1 MMLGKLCQQ
10 SPASWE
16 ELMPRSGAVRP
27 DGRRAASEYLQQLLL
42 KPGGYRQAWER
53 YATRERRGT
62 INQLAVAEVLA
73 RYLWSAPRTPGDS
86 IVTPHQLKDTV
97 SRALTGRLLSR
108 AALALFIDAFGF
120 SEHEAGR
127 LWRLWNGSATI
138 GVMSG
143 THAVPVS
150 AEQDVDA
157 ALGPRRHQ
165 TLSLHDHI
173 WVGSDGRIDRART
186 MQVIEAIEPGVDRI
200 PFVCDTNVLTLEV
213 GQGCKELT
221 GEVRRIGA
229 DVFAT
234 EILLART
241 LNMGE
246 TLTLEYWLSY
256 RRPGDPADPAECEYR
271 RAVMRKVDNFDMR
284 IEFHSQKLPAQVWWA
299 HWDGIEGQVLE
310 REAVTLDTQHYA
322 HRYLRSLEK
331 TVAGFYWQWDAGS

>member
-1 MMLGKLCQQ
+1 LPETGER
-10 SPASWE
+10 E
-16 ELMPRSGAVRP
+16 ELMPHSGAGRL

-42 KPGGYRQAWER
+42 KPGGYRQEWER

-62 INQLAVAEVLA
+62 VNQLAVAEVLA
-73 RYLWSAPRTPGDS
+73 RHVSSRPRSPAEST
-86 IVTPHQLKDTV
+86 VTPHQLKDTV

-108 AALALFIDAFGF
+108 PALTLFIDAFGF

-143 THAVPVS
+143 THAVPVG

-157 ALGPRRHQ
+157 AIGPRRHQ

-173 WVGSDGRIDRART
+173 WVGADGLIDRART
-186 MQVIEAIEPGVDRI
+186 MQVIEALEPDVDRI
-200 PFVCDTNVLTLEV
+200 PFVCDTNVQTLEM

-221 GEVRRIGA
+221 GEVRRIGSE
-229 DVFAT
+229 VFAT
-234 EILLART
+234 EIVLART
-241 LNMGE
+241 LNLGE
-246 TLTLEYWLSY
+246 TITLEYWLTY
-256 RRPGDPADPAECEYR
+256 RRPGEPSDAPERMYR

-284 IEFHSQKLPAQVWWA
+284 IEFHSERLPAQVWWA
-299 HWDGIEGQVLE
+299 HWDGTEGQVLE
-310 REAVTLDTQHYA
+310 REVVTLDSQHSV

-331 TVAGFYWQWDAGS
+331 TVAGFNWQWEVEN